1 MQHMIIC
8 KQKRQTPQREI
19 QKSFN
24 FYTKSQHR
32 DHTFRFSDEP
42 TAICLSKLG
51 FGTDPFGDPAR
62 EEGRGCKLSN
72 GDDEQ
77 AEKRDGFSFLQEN
90 KATRLDSA
98 RVSGEKASLAESTR
112 PSRGTNGEGFKVN
125 LKGVGDEEYRSLSMA
140 SLVSLSLPLS
150 ACEEVQS

>member
-1 MQHMIIC
+1 MQHMIFC
-8 KQKRQTPQREI
+8 NQKRQTPQREI

-24 FYTKSQHR
+24 FYTKSLHK
-32 DHTFRFSDEP
+32 DHTFRFSDAP

-51 FGTDPFGDPAR
+51 FGTDPFGDPTG
-62 EEGRGCKLSN
+62 EEGRACKLSN

-77 AEKRDGFSFLQEN
+77 AEKGDGFSFLQEN
-90 KATRLDSA
+90 EPNRLDSA

-112 PSRGTNGEGFKVN
+112 ASRGTNGEGFKVS

-140 SLVSLSLPLS
+140 SLVSLS
-150 ACEEVQS
+150 ACEEV